1 MKLVI
6 IHGPSGSGKTTLS
19 KKILKKIKNGFSLST
34 DNYYKTGIISKILS
48 KLVESYF
55 DRSISFNL
63 KLFKKDLNFI
73 NKNRIS
79 NHSYI
84 YNFKNQI
91 VKKIKKKFFID
102 FLIIE
107 GIFANKFLNYLSRY
121 NFLLIELKTTKDVCM
136 NRVINR
142 DLKKRGKNK
151 IQAKKDFLKAWEL
164 FYKNKENHKSENY
177 VNKLVLTKEIDVDFI
192 MQRIANL
199 KN

>member
-1 MKLVI
+1 
-6 IHGPSGSGKTTLS
+6 
-19 KKILKKIKNGFSLST
+19 
-34 DNYYKTGIISKILS
+34 
-48 KLVESYF
+48 
-55 DRSISFNL
+55 
-63 KLFKKDLNFI
+63 
-73 NKNRIS
+73 
-79 NHSYI
+79 
-84 YNFKNQI
+84 
-91 VKKIKKKFFID
+91 
-102 FLIIE
+102 
-107 GIFANKFLNYLSRY
+107 
-121 NFLLIELKTTKDVCM
+121 M